1 MTDEKDAL
9 HEREKAK
16 LDAALQEIKE
26 GAALMIEA
34 FKEMTPDD
42 QRIHAPALKAA
53 FEDIRELAKKIER
66 G

>member
-1 MTDEKDAL
+1 MADENVAL
-9 HEREKAK
+9 REKEKAK
-16 LDAALQEIKE
+16 LDAALREIKE

-42 QRIHAPALKAA
+42 QRIYAPELKAA

>member
-1 MTDEKDAL
+1 MPDENDAL
-9 HEREKAK
+9 REKEKAK
-16 LDAALQEIKE
+16 LDAALREIKE

-34 FKEMTPDD
+34 FKGMTPDD

-53 FEDIRELAKKIER
+53 FEDIRELAKKIDR